1 MGALF
6 HLDSHLTHVVDMVAV
21 AVGVVASLEEWVE
34 DDVVSRL
41 RSIVEGY
48 QICHRRRRRRRLRGC
63 LKADIYIL

>member
-6 HLDSHLTHVVDMVAV
+6 HLDSHLTHVVDMV

-48 QICHRRRRRRRLRGC
+48 QICHRRRRRRRLRSC